1 MKRTLPAKHN
11 KNPKDF
17 YRYVN
22 SKIKGRGVIP
32 DLLNYDGSV
41 INENLD
47 KANAFNEF
55 FSSVFTKEDT
65 TELPDLPNKGVKQ
78 PLTNVTFTC
87 DDVL

>member
-1 MKRTLPAKHN
+1 M
-11 KNPKDF
+11 
-17 YRYVN
+17 N

-32 DLLNYDGSV
+32 DLRNNDGSV
-41 INENLD
+41 INKNLD

-55 FSSVFTKEDT
+55 FSSVFTKEDI

-78 PLTNVTFTC
+78 QLTNVTFTC